1 MKFFPYKMVISIGVL
16 CTLISC
22 HAPQKTAIG
31 FDSTESFKPM
41 ANNIEFNQPEN
52 GYYYFTEAQLKINS
66 GNYEQA
72 ALLTQKAIETDSQS
86 TYLKL
91 FLANIYL
98 QMRDSTRALEVIEN
112 LLAIDPDDIEALII
126 YAKIQHANKQLDA
139 AAEGYE
145 KVIALDP
152 KQKNIY
158 LLLGGIYLEQG
169 KEDAALNVY
178 SQLVHKFDRSY
189 AGYFFIG
196 KIYINKEQLDKAE
209 EAFNR
214 TLEIEPDLLEP
225 RFELL
230 EIYKSR
236 GDHDRVLQAYQDILS
251 DYPDNI
257 SASIGLSYFYYSLGK
272 EAKASEIFADLGRR
286 SLTETDIISI
296 LVQDYLDQK
305 KYKALIVILKGMLK
319 GAPENSNLA
328 YILGV
333 AYSGIDQSKNALQ
346 YFSQVDPESNF
357 YENATVHTAL
367 IYQETGRLS
376 EGIDFMKAAIDKNP
390 ENSKYY
396 LYLGSFYEEMENYSQ
411 AIETI
416 NKGIAIS
423 PQDSKLYFRQGVI
436 YDKWGKKNESIKSM
450 KAVIRLDSKD
460 ANALNYLGYTYADLG
475 IQLDEA
481 ERLVRE
487 ALKYRPDDGYITDS
501 LGWVFY
507 KRGDFDKAL
516 PILKKA
522 AKLVPEDP
530 TILEHV
536 GDTYLK
542 LGDQKNALKYYQKS
556 LKEQKDDTTAIRQKI
571 DALTVQNP

>member
-1 MKFFPYKMVISIGVL
+1 
-16 CTLISC
+16 
-22 HAPQKTAIG
+22 
-31 FDSTESFKPM
+31 
-41 ANNIEFNQPEN
+41 
-52 GYYYFTEAQLKINS
+52 
-66 GNYEQA
+66 
-72 ALLTQKAIETDSQS
+72 
-86 TYLKL
+86 
-91 FLANIYL
+91 
-98 QMRDSTRALEVIEN
+98 
-112 LLAIDPDDIEALII
+112 
-126 YAKIQHANKQLDA
+126 
-139 AAEGYE
+139 
-145 KVIALDP
+145 
-152 KQKNIY
+152 
-158 LLLGGIYLEQG
+158 
-169 KEDAALNVY
+169 
-178 SQLVHKFDRSY
+178 
-189 AGYFFIG
+189 
-196 KIYINKEQLDKAE
+196 
-209 EAFNR
+209 
-214 TLEIEPDLLEP
+214 
-225 RFELL
+225 
-230 EIYKSR
+230 
-236 GDHDRVLQAYQDILS
+236 
-251 DYPDNI
+251 
-257 SASIGLSYFYYSLGK
+257 
-272 EAKASEIFADLGRR
+272 
-286 SLTETDIISI
+286 
-296 LVQDYLDQK
+296 
-305 KYKALIVILKGMLK
+305 
-319 GAPENSNLA
+319 
-328 YILGV
+328 
-333 AYSGIDQSKNALQ
+333 
-346 YFSQVDPESNF
+346 
-357 YENATVHTAL
+357 
-367 IYQETGRLS
+367 
-376 EGIDFMKAAIDKNP
+376 
-390 ENSKYY
+390 
-396 LYLGSFYEEMENYSQ
+396 MENYSQ